1 MAPCSVPS
9 AWCHKESQLGPD
21 NCRAPSL
28 QSTRSYNLSNQDLS
42 VDIGTMQSRS
52 LESISD
58 RVQAILK
65 NIRSAADKVGRPV
78 HSIRLV
84 AATKTVSVERI
95 QQGVDAGLTILG
107 ENRVQEAI
115 PKRAAL
121 SSLPVQ
127 WHFIG
132 QLQRRKVRSIIGLF
146 DLIHSVDSLELAQEI
161 DSRAGTAGVKQDV
174 LLEVNV
180 GGELSKAGFC
190 PDDVVSSVSTMAQFT
205 HLRIKGLMSIPPP
218 TTDPESA
225 RPYFRQ
231 LRDVAHRIAALQLPL
246 VSMDELSM
254 GMSNDYEVAIEE
266 GATLVR
272 VGTAIFGERHV

>member
-1 MAPCSVPS
+1 
-9 AWCHKESQLGPD
+9 
-21 NCRAPSL
+21 
-28 QSTRSYNLSNQDLS
+28 
-42 VDIGTMQSRS
+42 MQSLS
-52 LESISD
+52 LETISD
-58 RVQAILK
+58 RVHAVLTK
-65 NIRSAADKVGRPV
+65 IRSAADKVGRPA
-78 HSIRLV
+78 HSVRLV
-84 AATKTVSVERI
+84 AATKTVSVEGI
-95 QQGVDAGLTILG
+95 KQGIDAGLSILG
-107 ENRVQEAI
+107 ENRVQEAL

-121 SSLPVQ
+121 TLVSVQ

-132 QLQRRKVRSIIGLF
+132 HLQRRKVRSVIGLF

-161 DSRAGTAGVKQDV
+161 DCRAGAAGITQDV

-180 GGELSKAGFC
+180 GGESSKAGFC
-190 PDDVVSSVSTMAQFT
+190 PDDVVSSVSTIAQLP
-205 HLRIKGLMSIPPP
+205 HIHIKGLMSIPPP

-231 LRDVAHRIAALQLPL
+231 LRDLAHCIEALHLPS

-272 VGTAIFGERHV
+272 VGTAIFGARHV